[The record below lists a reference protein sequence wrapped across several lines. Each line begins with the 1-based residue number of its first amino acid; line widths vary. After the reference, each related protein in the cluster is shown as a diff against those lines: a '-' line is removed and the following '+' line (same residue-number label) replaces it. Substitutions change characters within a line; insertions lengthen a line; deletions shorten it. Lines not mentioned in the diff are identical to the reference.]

1 MTKHVFVQAAGR
13 DLCVACEE
21 PWPCETAM
29 LAFQVERL
37 NKALLHALSC
47 TQLRCRGCRIVL
59 DEARRPAFYRDS
71 GSSTTNLVE
80 GL

>member
-1 MTKHVFVQAAGR
+1 MTKHVSFHTGDHFICR
-13 DLCVACEE
+13 HCEA

-29 LAFQVERL
+29 LAHHVERL
-37 NKALLHALSC
+37 TEAISHALSC

-59 DEARRPAFYRDS
+59 EQAKRPAFYRDS

-80 GL
+80 G